1 MKLKHIYYTV
11 FLLLIGLVFTGINCT
26 FVKNPGLKAQRVDK
40 LPVIDPDY
48 TNTVIPPNIAPLNF
62 RVDEPGRQYYVKI
75 YSLSGDT
82 IHIMGKMNRI
92 IIPRNEWKELLT
104 TNKGQN
110 YFVDIFVKEERGQW
124 LQYKTISNKIAPEEI
139 DSHLAYRLIN
149 PAFRYWKK
157 MGIYQRDLESYK
169 ETPILLNRMT
179 DGNCMNCHNFCMNSA
194 DKMIFHMRAGKG
206 SGMMLYHDGEL
217 VKVNTA
223 TDFSRA
229 GAYPAWHPN
238 GKVLALSSNTLKMY
252 YHSIGE
258 SRDVI
263 DFKADLIIYLIESNM
278 VTTNPNIA
286 DPEYVETFPCWSPDG
301 KYLYFCRAPKLE
313 NYFFT
318 RNDGQEDLAYDK
330 ILFDLMRIGYDSK
343 SGTWG
348 ELETVISS
356 ENSGF
361 SVALPRVSPDN
372 RYVMFTISRYGSFP
386 IYHSFSDIYILD
398 LAAGEYRKLGSN
410 SESTD
415 SFHSWSKNGR
425 WYVFSSKRK
434 DEVCARPY
442 FSYFDESGR
451 DYKPFILP
459 QKDPVF
465 YETFFKTY
473 NVPELFMGPFKVRP
487 QEMVKV
493 AYNQKATLNASLDPD
508 VKVKQRNEPE
518 TSIYQSA
525 QR

>member
-1 MKLKHIYYTV
+1 MKLKYIDCPV
-11 FLLLIGLVFTGINCT
+11 FILLIGIVLSGTNCT
-26 FVKNPGLKAQRVDK
+26 SVHVSGSETQRVDR

-48 TNTVIPPNIAPLNF
+48 TDTVIPPNIAPLNF
-62 RVDEPGRQYYVKI
+62 YVGEPGSQYYVKI

-82 IHIMGKMNRI
+82 IQIGSNSNRI
-92 IIPRNEWKELLT
+92 IIPQKKWKELLT
-104 TNKGQN
+104 THKGQN
-110 YFVDIFVKEERGQW
+110 YFVDVFVKNEKGVR
-124 LQYKTISNKIAPEEI
+124 LQYKSISNKIAREEI

-206 SGMMLYHDGEL
+206 SGMVLYHDGQL

-229 GAYPAWHPN
+229 GAYPSWHPD
-238 GKVLALSSNTLKMY
+238 GKAIALSSNTLKMY

-263 DFKADLIIYLIESNM
+263 DFKADLIVYLIGPNM
-278 VTTNPNIA
+278 VTTNPQIA

-313 NYFFT
+313 SFFYA
-318 RNDGQEDLAYDK
+318 RDDGQEDLAYDK
-330 ILFDLMRIGYDSK
+330 ILFDLMRIGYDSET
-343 SGTWG
+343 GVWG

-356 ENSGF
+356 EKSGF
-361 SVALPRVSPDN
+361 SAALPRVSPDN

-386 IYHSFSDIYILD
+386 IYHSFSDIYLLD
-398 LAAGEYRKLGSN
+398 LDEGKYRKLASN

-415 SFHSWSKNGR
+415 SYHSWSKNGR
-425 WYVFSSKRK
+425 WYVFGSKRE
-434 DEVCARPY
+434 DEVCARLY
-442 FSYFDESGR
+442 FSYFDENGR
-451 DYKPFILP
+451 EYKPFILP
-459 QKDPVF
+459 QKDPAF
-465 YETFFKTY
+465 YDTFFKTY

-487 QEMVKV
+487 QEIVEA
-493 AYNQKATLNASLDPD
+493 AYDQKAALNASLDPA
-508 VKVKQRNEPE
+508 VKVKQKGEPE